1 MDKLEYDYNLLKETR
16 IKKNIW
22 ASSIAFDLCLAERQ
36 IDSIENNSPDYF
48 YSPAI
53 KLACIK
59 KYAEKLGLDIDVVLY
74 KKESIEVRE
83 EVIKKP
89 EIEEV
94 AVSEILT
101 INQEPE
107 IIKPKARKS
116 HPKVRHGNNESN
128 HVIIQLSVAYI
139 QNNLSNKIT
148 MEDLTKITGYSERS
162 LQLVFKKEFNQ
173 SPFQYIEE
181 QRLLKAKALIEK
193 HKRSKK
199 ISAIAQDVGFF
210 HLGRFSV
217 NFKQRF
223 GISPSLLRED

>member
-1 MDKLEYDYNLLKETR
+1 
-16 IKKNIW
+16 
-22 ASSIAFDLCLAERQ
+22 
-36 IDSIENNSPDYF
+36 
-48 YSPAI
+48 
-53 KLACIK
+53 
-59 KYAEKLGLDIDVVLY
+59 
-74 KKESIEVRE
+74 
-83 EVIKKP
+83 
-89 EIEEV
+89 
-94 AVSEILT
+94 
-101 INQEPE
+101 
-107 IIKPKARKS
+107 
-116 HPKVRHGNNESN
+116 
-128 HVIIQLSVAYI
+128 
-139 QNNLSNKIT
+139 

-223 GISPSLLRED
+223 GISPSLLAED

>member
-1 MDKLEYDYNLLKETR
+1 M
-16 IKKNIW
+16 
-22 ASSIAFDLCLAERQ
+22 
-36 IDSIENNSPDYF
+36 
-48 YSPAI
+48 
-53 KLACIK
+53 
-59 KYAEKLGLDIDVVLY
+59 GLDIDVVLY

-83 EVIKKP
+83 EIIEKP
-89 EIEEV
+89 ETEEV
-94 AVSEILT
+94 AASEILT
-101 INQEPE
+101 INHKPE

-116 HPKVRHGNNESN
+116 HPKIRHGNNQSN
-128 HVIIQLSVAYI
+128 HVIIQLSLEYI
-139 QNNLSNKIT
+139 QNNLANKIT

-162 LQLVFKKEFNQ
+162 LQLVFKKEFNL

-223 GISPSLLRED
+223 GISPSLLAED

>member
-1 MDKLEYDYNLLKETR
+1 MDKLEYDYKFLKEMR
-16 IKKNIW
+16 LAKGISKANL
-22 ASSIAFDLCLAERQ
+22 AYDLCLAERQ
-36 IDSIENNSPDYF
+36 IDSIENNLLDYF
-48 YSPAI
+48 YSPTI
-53 KLACIK
+53 KLGCIK

-74 KKESIEVRE
+74 KKERIEVRE
-83 EVIKKP
+83 EVIEKLQT
-89 EIEEV
+89 EEV
-94 AVSEILT
+94 AASEILA
-101 INQEPE
+101 INHKPE
-107 IIKPKARKS
+107 IIKPKARIS
-116 HPKVRHGNNESN
+116 HPKVRQGINQSN

-148 MEDLTKITGYSERS
+148 MENLTKITGYSERS

-199 ISAIAQDVGFF
+199 ISVIAQDVGFF

-223 GISPSLLRED
+223 GISPSLLAED

>member
-16 IKKNIW
+16 IKKKIW

-74 KKESIEVRE
+74 KKERTEVRE
-83 EVIKKP
+83 EVIEKP
-89 EIEEV
+89 EPEV
-94 AVSEILT
+94 AHATEASIINHEPDT
-101 INQEPE
+101 I
-107 IIKPKARKS
+107 KTKVRKS
-116 HPKVRHGNNESN
+116 PPRIRHGNNQSN
-128 HVIIQLSVAYI
+128 HVIIQLSLEYI
-139 QNNLSNKIT
+139 QNNLANKIT

-223 GISPSLLRED
+223 GISPSLLAED